1 MIFLSRNK
9 ESRMFGKGLGVTNVA
24 TGISLLTPRHN
35 HVLFAIGATLLLS
48 GIVILVVSLLL
59 GRKQSAAK

>member
-1 MIFLSRNK
+1 MY
-9 ESRMFGKGLGVTNVA
+9 GKGLGVTNVA

-48 GIVILVVSLLL
+48 GIAILAISFMLS
-59 GRKQSAAK
+59 RKQAIAK

>member
-1 MIFLSRNK
+1 MFFVSHNK
-9 ESRMFGKGLGVTNVA
+9 ESRMYGKGLGVTNVA

-48 GIVILVVSLLL
+48 GIVILAVSFAL
-59 GRKQSAAK
+59 GRRQPVAK

>member
-1 MIFLSRNK
+1 MY
-9 ESRMFGKGLGVTNVA
+9 GKGLGVTNVA

-48 GIVILVVSLLL
+48 GIAILVVSFAL
-59 GRKQSAAK
+59 GRRQPVAK